1 MRIFLGRFVFYNRS
15 VVRRFDDG
23 GKVDAYLS
31 MVMGKGIFCNV
42 GDLTIGVQNYCFFV
56 CIK

>member
-42 GDLTIGVQNYCFFV
+42 GDLTIGVQN
-56 CIK
+56 